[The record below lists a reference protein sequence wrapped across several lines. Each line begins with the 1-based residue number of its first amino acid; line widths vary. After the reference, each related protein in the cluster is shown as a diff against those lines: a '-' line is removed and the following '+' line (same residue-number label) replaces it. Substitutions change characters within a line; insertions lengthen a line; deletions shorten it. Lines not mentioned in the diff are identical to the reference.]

1 MIIFRYVNTI
11 ALGFFG
17 PLFYLIPLAIYA
29 ALKLKTRNE
38 GLPDGY
44 ASFERRAI
52 AFVIDFLLITA
63 FHLAIVQLLSQMSTP
78 PSFLGSVLVLVFSF
92 ANMIVLPGKT
102 GWSLGK
108 RALSIK
114 IIKTHN
120 RKAGFFDIFYRE
132 IIKSWFSLPFLYL
145 GCFWMFRGKRR
156 LTWHDAVADTRVVSL
171 SCSMEPSRLG

>member
-1 MIIFRYVNTI
+1 V
-11 ALGFFG
+11 
-17 PLFYLIPLAIYA
+17 
-29 ALKLKTRNE
+29 NE
-38 GLPDGY
+38 GLLDGY

-52 AFVIDFLLITA
+52 AFVVDFVLITA
-63 FHLAIVQLLSQMSTP
+63 FHLAIVQLLSQMSYP
-78 PSFLGSVLVLVFSF
+78 PTLLGRLLVLVFSF

-114 IIKTHN
+114 IIKTQN

-145 GCFWMFRGKRR
+145 GCFWMFLGKRR

-171 SCSMEPSRLG
+171 GTSINNSSFAPLIGV

>member
-1 MIIFRYVNTI
+1 MIIFRYVNSI
-11 ALGFFG
+11 LLGFFG
-17 PLFYLIPLAIYA
+17 PLFYLIPLVIYGT
-29 ALKLKTRNE
+29 LKLKIGNE

-52 AFVIDFLLITA
+52 ALVVDFVLVTA
-63 FHLAIVQLLSQMSTP
+63 FHLSIVQLLSQMSNP
-78 PSFLGSVLVLVFSF
+78 PPFLGSVLVLVFSF

-114 IIKTHN
+114 IIKTQN
-120 RKAGFFDIFYRE
+120 RTAGFFDIFYRE
-132 IIKSWFSLPFLYL
+132 IIKSCFSLPFLYL
-145 GCFWMFRGKRR
+145 GCFWMFLGKRR

-171 SCSMEPSRLG
+171 FCSMTGK